1 MDKKNVYQKITN
13 IVLFIITISILIY
26 FCVNNNNLLTLI
38 NIIPHL
44 NHFWLVISLIFM
56 GLSLFFDSMVLN
68 ILVSDIF
75 SKAYRKLSSF
85 KLTMVGQFF
94 SSITPL
100 GAGGQPMQI
109 IYLTKQGVST
119 GPAISILVIKFLI
132 YQSCMVIFSLM
143 SIIFK
148 FSMFSE
154 KILGF
159 IPLSIIGFASQCS
172 IVFLLALFYIN
183 KKFTNKIISCISWFL
198 SKIKIIKNPEYFN
211 QKMQKQLDLFIK
223 SNTYIQQN
231 KILTIKLYIITF
243 LQLISLFCVPFFI
256 FKAFHYEGFP
266 ILDMLATQSFVTM
279 ISSFTPLPGAAGM
292 TEGAFIVLFREFFE
306 ADFVSLAMILH
317 RFITYYL
324 NIIVSFIVIKI
335 TDKDKK
341 LFLS

>member
-1 MDKKNVYQKITN
+1 M
-13 IVLFIITISILIY
+13 FIITISILIY
-26 FCVNNNNLLTLI
+26 FCVHNNNLITLI

-44 NHFWLVISLIFM
+44 NYFWLVVSISFM
-56 GLSLFFDSMVLN
+56 GLSLFFDSIVLN

-75 SKAYRKLSSF
+75 NKNYSKLSSF
-85 KLTMVGQFF
+85 RLTMVGQFF

-109 IYLTKQGVST
+109 IYLSKQGIPT
-119 GPAISILVIKFLI
+119 GSAISILVIKFLV
-132 YQSCMVIFSLM
+132 YQSSMVLFSLM

-159 IPLSIIGFASQCS
+159 IPLSIIGFTSQCS
-172 IVFLLALFYIN
+172 IVFLLVLFYIN
-183 KKFTNKIISCISWFL
+183 KKFTNKIISGVSWLL
-198 SKIKIIKNPEYFN
+198 SKTKIIKNSENFN
-211 QKMQKQLDLFIK
+211 QKTEKQLELFVK
-223 SNTYIQQN
+223 SNKYIQQN
-231 KILTIKLYIITF
+231 KSITVKLYIFTI
-243 LQLISLFCVPFFI
+243 LQLISLFSVPFFI

-266 ILDMLATQSFVTM
+266 VFDMLATQSFVTM
-279 ISSFTPLPGAAGM
+279 VSSFTPLPGAAGM

-306 ADFVSLAMILH
+306 SDFVSLAMILH

-324 NIIVSFIVIKI
+324 NIIVSFIAIKI